1 MVFMVST
8 PTSTGAA
15 LAKAV
20 ELSYAPQWIGQS
32 PTWIGA
38 LTGSPLMPY
47 LEENFLVASEGVD
60 WGDTSVPGMAELVRI
75 KDTYAPDQT
84 PDIYFNFGYLQAK
97 VVHQLLEVA
106 VEQGELSQIGRASC
120 RERVCQYV

>member
-1 MVFMVST
+1 MVFMVAT

-60 WGDTSVPGMAELVRI
+60 WGDTSVPGMAALVRL
-75 KDTYAPDQT
+75 KETYDPAPT
-84 PDIYFNFGYLQAK
+84 PDITFNLGSLQPPLGHPLTAD
-97 VVHQLLEVA
+97 A
-106 VEQGELSQIGRASC
+106 G
-120 RERVCQYV
+120 

>member
-1 MVFMVST
+1 MVFMVAT

-47 LEENFLVASEGVD
+47 LEENFLVASEGVA
-60 WGDTSVPGMAELVRI
+60 WGDTSVPGMADLVLI
-75 KDTYAPDQT
+75 NDPYAPAPS
-84 PDIYFNFGYLQAK
+84 PDLYLSEDLPLGN
-97 VVHQLLEVA
+97 VFF
-106 VEQGELSQIGRASC
+106 SSFFFRFFPFFF
-120 RERVCQYV
+120 

>member
-1 MVFMVST
+1 
-8 PTSTGAA
+8 
-15 LAKAV
+15 
-20 ELSYAPQWIGQS
+20 
-32 PTWIGA
+32 
-38 LTGSPLMPY
+38 MPY

-106 VEQGELSQIGRASC
+106 VEQGDLSREGLMDALENLGTVSFDGRMGDYEYRSD
-120 RERVCQYV
+120 ERRVGKECVSTWRSRWSSAH